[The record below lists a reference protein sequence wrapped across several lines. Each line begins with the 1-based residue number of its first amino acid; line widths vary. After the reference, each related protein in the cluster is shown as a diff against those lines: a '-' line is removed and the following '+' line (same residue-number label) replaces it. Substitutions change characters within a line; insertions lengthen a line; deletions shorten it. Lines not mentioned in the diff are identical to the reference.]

1 MDNILTLKSMTIL
14 LGQKQNDLV
23 FKIHF
28 WVTSIKR
35 EEFTYQPFAYCSMP
49 ALNSV
54 KYQSNTFCDRRDQ
67 YTNSMQT
74 SNE

>member
-1 MDNILTLKSMTIL
+1 MDSILTLKSMTIL

-35 EEFTYQPFAYCSMP
+35 EFLRIYVP
-49 ALNSV
+49 
-54 KYQSNTFCDRRDQ
+54 TFCIMFYARSEFGKIPKQ
-67 YTNSMQT
+67 YLL
-74 SNE
+74 

>member
-28 WVTSIKR
+28 GSLQLKGKNLR
-35 EEFTYQPFAYCSMP
+35 
-49 ALNSV
+49 
-54 KYQSNTFCDRRDQ
+54 
-67 YTNSMQT
+67 TNLLH
-74 SNE
+74 NVLCPL